1 MAGSRELSA
10 GGLRRVAAEQ
20 AALRRVA
27 MLVTRGVEPDLVFAV
42 VAEEVSA
49 LFNTDLAMI
58 ARLELDGEL
67 TVRAGHGLAHFEPGA
82 RFQLDPRLAANL
94 SAEQTGRAS
103 RFDADD
109 PTAGDL
115 PDGIRAEGAHS
126 LVDAPILVEG
136 RVWGLI
142 GVGSRRGRLSP
153 DTERGLA
160 GFTELA
166 AIAITNAQ
174 ARAELRDYAQEQAA
188 LRRVATLVARTAPPE
203 EMFAAVAA
211 EAGQVLAADITGVT
225 RYDPDGTGT
234 VLGAWSRTGAT
245 VPVSV
250 GTRLGPGERNMTTL
264 VFKTGRPTR
273 IDDYADTTG
282 PTAVLAREWGV
293 RSVVGAPV
301 SVAGRLW
308 GAMVVG
314 STGEQPLPTGTETR
328 LAGFTE
334 LAATAIASAQARVEL
349 RDYAEE
355 QAALRRVATLVA
367 RTAPPEEVFAAVT
380 AEAGRLLRAHH
391 VWMARY
397 EPDGAIW
404 VVAAWTSVG
413 AAGLISV
420 GTRISTGGRNVI
432 TLVLQTGQPAR
443 IDDYADATG
452 PAGDL
457 VRTSGLRSAVAV
469 PVGVEDRLWGLIG
482 VASTQGPMPA
492 DTEARL
498 AGFTELAATAVASA
512 QARSELRSFAEEQAA
527 LRRVA
532 TLVARAAPPG
542 EVFAAVAAE
551 AGRLLGAQRAAMS
564 QYNADGAV
572 RVVAFWGSV
581 GPHIPVGA
589 QWSLG
594 GRDVQTLVF
603 QTGEA
608 ARLDDYSDAWGPA
621 ADIARNAG
629 VHAAAAVPIRVEGRL
644 WGVMSVASTRG
655 EPLPANTE
663 ARLAGFTELAA
674 TAIASAEAHA
684 ELHGFAEEQ
693 AALRRVATLLARAA
707 PPEEVFAAVTAEAG
721 RLLGAQY
728 ARMSRYD
735 PDSTVRVVATWSST
749 GAAHPVGTRTPLGG
763 RNLYTLVFQT
773 GRAARIDD
781 YADASGPAAGLPR
794 ELGVRASVGVPVIV
808 EGRMWGAIFVG
819 STQEPLPAGTEE
831 RLAGFTE
838 LAGTAIANAEAQ
850 AALTASR
857 ARIVATADQTRRR
870 IERDLHDGVQQRLVS
885 LALRLREVQAAPPEA
900 GELAERLEGA
910 VTEAT
915 GALEELREIAGG
927 LHPTVLAKGG
937 LRPALRALARR
948 SAVPVRLDIQ
958 VAGRLPEPVEIA
970 AYYAVS
976 EALTNTAKHA
986 RASAAEV
993 EVTAGEGIL
1002 HVRVRDDGSGG
1013 ADFGHGSGLIGLRDR
1028 MEALGGRISLL
1039 SPPGEGTTLYAELP
1053 LSTTAG
1059 VTS

>member
-1 MAGSRELSA
+1 MASSRELSP

-20 AALRRVA
+20 TALRRVA
-27 MLVTRGVEPDLVFAV
+27 MLVARGVEPDLVFAV

-49 LFNTDLAMI
+49 LFNTDLAII

-67 TVRAGHGLAHFEPGA
+67 TVMAGHGLAHFEPGA
-82 RFQLDPRLAANL
+82 RFQLDPRLAAIV
-94 SAEQTGRAS
+94 SAGQTGRAS

-115 PDGIRAEGAHS
+115 PDGIRAEEARS
-126 LVDAPILVEG
+126 LVHASILVEG

-142 GVGSRRGRLSP
+142 GVGSRRGRLSS
-153 DTERGLA
+153 DTEQGLA

-174 ARAELRDYAQEQAA
+174 ARAELRDHAREQAA
-188 LRRVATLVARTAPPE
+188 LRRVATLVARAAPPE
-203 EMFAAVAA
+203 EVFAAVAA

-250 GTRLGPGERNMTTL
+250 GTRLGLGERNMTTL

-273 IDDYADTTG
+273 IDDYADATG

-301 SVAGRLW
+301 SVTDRLW

-314 STGEQPLPTGTETR
+314 SMGEQPLPTDTEAR

-349 RDYAEE
+349 RDY
-355 QAALRRVATLVA
+355 
-367 RTAPPEEVFAAVT
+367 
-380 AEAGRLLRAHH
+380 
-391 VWMARY
+391 
-397 EPDGAIW
+397 
-404 VVAAWTSVG
+404 
-413 AAGLISV
+413 
-420 GTRISTGGRNVI
+420 
-432 TLVLQTGQPAR
+432 
-443 IDDYADATG
+443 
-452 PAGDL
+452 
-457 VRTSGLRSAVAV
+457 
-469 PVGVEDRLWGLIG
+469 
-482 VASTQGPMPA
+482 
-492 DTEARL
+492 
-498 AGFTELAATAVASA
+498 
-512 QARSELRSFAEEQAA
+512 AEEQAA

-564 QYNADGAV
+564 QYDADGAV

-693 AALRRVATLLARAA
+693 AALRRVATLLARDA

-735 PDSTVRVVATWSST
+735 RESTVRVVATWSST
-749 GAAHPVGTRTPLGG
+749 GAAHPVGTSTPLGG
-763 RNLYTLVFQT
+763 RNLYTLVFET

-915 GALEELREIAGG
+915 GALEELREIARG
-927 LHPTVLAKGG
+927 LHPTVLAEGG

-1002 HVRVRDDGSGG
+1002 HVRVRDDGRGG

-1053 LSTTAG
+1053 LTTAAG

>member
-1 MAGSRELSA
+1 MANSRELSA

-27 MLVTRGVEPDLVFAV
+27 MLVARGVEPDLVFAV

-58 ARLELDGEL
+58 TRLELDGEL
-67 TVRAGHGLAHFEPGA
+67 TVMAGHGLAHFEPGA
-82 RFQLDPRLAANL
+82 RFQDDPRLAAIV
-94 SAEQTGRAS
+94 SAGQTGRAS

-115 PDGIRAEGAHS
+115 PDGIRAEGARS

-136 RVWGLI
+136 RVWGSI

-153 DTERGLA
+153 DTEQRLA

-166 AIAITNAQ
+166 AIAIINAQ
-174 ARAELRDYAQEQAA
+174 ARAELRDHAREQAA
-188 LRRVATLVARTAPPE
+188 LRRVATLVARAAPPE
-203 EMFAAVAA
+203 EVFVAVAT

-234 VLGAWSRTGAT
+234 VLGTWSRTGAT

-273 IDDYADTTG
+273 IDDYADATG

-314 STGEQPLPTGTETR
+314 STGEQPLPTGTEAR

-380 AEAGRLLRAHH
+380 AEAGRLL
-391 VWMARY
+391 
-397 EPDGAIW
+397 
-404 VVAAWTSVG
+404 
-413 AAGLISV
+413 
-420 GTRISTGGRNVI
+420 
-432 TLVLQTGQPAR
+432 
-443 IDDYADATG
+443 
-452 PAGDL
+452 
-457 VRTSGLRSAVAV
+457 
-469 PVGVEDRLWGLIG
+469 
-482 VASTQGPMPA
+482 
-492 DTEARL
+492 
-498 AGFTELAATAVASA
+498 
-512 QARSELRSFAEEQAA
+512 
-527 LRRVA
+527 
-532 TLVARAAPPG
+532 
-542 EVFAAVAAE
+542 
-551 AGRLLGAQRAAMS
+551 
-564 QYNADGAV
+564 
-572 RVVAFWGSV
+572 
-581 GPHIPVGA
+581 
-589 QWSLG
+589 
-594 GRDVQTLVF
+594 
-603 QTGEA
+603 
-608 ARLDDYSDAWGPA
+608 
-621 ADIARNAG
+621 
-629 VHAAAAVPIRVEGRL
+629 
-644 WGVMSVASTRG
+644 
-655 EPLPANTE
+655 
-663 ARLAGFTELAA
+663 
-674 TAIASAEAHA
+674 
-684 ELHGFAEEQ
+684 
-693 AALRRVATLLARAA
+693 
-707 PPEEVFAAVTAEAG
+707 
-721 RLLGAQY
+721 GAQY

-735 PDSTVRVVATWSST
+735 RDSTVRVVATWSST

-915 GALEELREIAGG
+915 GALEELREIARG

-958 VAGRLPEPVEIA
+958 VAERLPEPVEIA

-976 EALTNTAKHA
+976 EALTNAAKHA

-1002 HVRVRDDGSGG
+1002 HVRVRDDGRGG

-1053 LSTTAG
+1053 LTTAAG

>member
-82 RFQLDPRLAANL
+82 RFQLDPRLAGIL
-94 SAEQTGRAS
+94 SAGQTGRAS

-115 PDGIRAEGAHS
+115 PDGIRAEGARS
-126 LVDAPILVEG
+126 LVHAPILVEG

-153 DTERGLA
+153 DTEQALA
-160 GFTELA
+160 RFTELA
-166 AIAITNAQ
+166 ASAITNTQ

-273 IDDYADTTG
+273 IDDYADATG

-314 STGEQPLPTGTETR
+314 STGEQPLPTGTEAR

-334 LAATAIASAQARVEL
+334 LAATAIASAQARAEL

-380 AEAGRLLRAHH
+380 
-391 VWMARY
+391 
-397 EPDGAIW
+397 
-404 VVAAWTSVG
+404 
-413 AAGLISV
+413 
-420 GTRISTGGRNVI
+420 
-432 TLVLQTGQPAR
+432 
-443 IDDYADATG
+443 
-452 PAGDL
+452 
-457 VRTSGLRSAVAV
+457 
-469 PVGVEDRLWGLIG
+469 
-482 VASTQGPMPA
+482 
-492 DTEARL
+492 
-498 AGFTELAATAVASA
+498 
-512 QARSELRSFAEEQAA
+512 
-527 LRRVA
+527 
-532 TLVARAAPPG
+532 
-542 EVFAAVAAE
+542 AE

-629 VHAAAAVPIRVEGRL
+629 VHAAVAVPIRVEGRL

-663 ARLAGFTELAA
+663 VRLAGFTELAA

-735 PDSTVRVVATWSST
+735 QDSTVRVVATWSST
-749 GAAHPVGTRTPLGG
+749 GAAHPVDTRTPLGG

-915 GALEELREIAGG
+915 GALEELREIARG
-927 LHPTVLAKGG
+927 LHPTVLAGGG

-1002 HVRVRDDGSGG
+1002 HVRVRDDGRGG

-1028 MEALGGRISLL
+1028 MEALGGRISLI

-1053 LSTTAG
+1053 LSTAAG

>member
-1 MAGSRELSA
+1 
-10 GGLRRVAAEQ
+10 
-20 AALRRVA
+20 
-27 MLVTRGVEPDLVFAV
+27 MLVARGVEPDLVFAV

-49 LFNTDLAMI
+49 LFNTNLAMI

-67 TVRAGHGLAHFEPGA
+67 TVMAGHGLAHFEPGA
-82 RFQLDPRLAANL
+82 RFQLDPRLAGIV
-94 SAEQTGRAS
+94 SAGQTGRAS

-109 PTAGDL
+109 PTAEDL
-115 PDGIRAEGAHS
+115 PDGIRAEGARS
-126 LVDAPILVEG
+126 LVHAPILVEG

-153 DTERGLA
+153 GTEQGLA
-160 GFTELA
+160 EFTELA

-174 ARAELRDYAQEQAA
+174 ARAELRDHAWEQAA
-188 LRRVATLVARTAPPE
+188 LRRVATLVARAAPPE
-203 EMFAAVAA
+203 EVFAAVAA

-250 GTRLGPGERNMTTL
+250 GTRLGPGERNMITL
-264 VFKTGRPTR
+264 VFRTGRPTR
-273 IDDYADTTG
+273 IDDYADATG

-314 STGEQPLPTGTETR
+314 STGEQPLPTGTEAR

-349 RDYAEE
+349 RDY
-355 QAALRRVATLVA
+355 
-367 RTAPPEEVFAAVT
+367 
-380 AEAGRLLRAHH
+380 
-391 VWMARY
+391 
-397 EPDGAIW
+397 
-404 VVAAWTSVG
+404 
-413 AAGLISV
+413 
-420 GTRISTGGRNVI
+420 
-432 TLVLQTGQPAR
+432 
-443 IDDYADATG
+443 
-452 PAGDL
+452 
-457 VRTSGLRSAVAV
+457 
-469 PVGVEDRLWGLIG
+469 
-482 VASTQGPMPA
+482 
-492 DTEARL
+492 
-498 AGFTELAATAVASA
+498 
-512 QARSELRSFAEEQAA
+512 AEEQAA

-564 QYNADGAV
+564 QYDADGAV

-684 ELHGFAEEQ
+684 ELRGFAEEQ

-735 PDSTVRVVATWSST
+735 RDSTVRVVATWSST

-808 EGRMWGAIFVG
+808 EGGMWGAIFVG

-915 GALEELREIAGG
+915 GALEELREIARG

-976 EALTNTAKHA
+976 EALTNIAKHA
-986 RASAAEV
+986 RASSAEV

-1002 HVRVRDDGSGG
+1002 HVRVRDDGRGG

-1053 LSTTAG
+1053 LTTAAG

>member
-1 MAGSRELSA
+1 MASSRELSP

-27 MLVTRGVEPDLVFAV
+27 MLVARGVEPDLVFAV

-67 TVRAGHGLAHFEPGA
+67 TVMAGHGLAHFEPGA
-82 RFQLDPRLAANL
+82 RFQLDPRLAGIV
-94 SAEQTGRAS
+94 SAGQTGRAS

-109 PTAGDL
+109 PSAGDL
-115 PDGIRAEGAHS
+115 PDGIRAEGARS
-126 LVDAPILVEG
+126 LVHAPILVEG

-153 DTERGLA
+153 DTEQGLA

-174 ARAELRDYAQEQAA
+174 ARAELRDHAREQAA
-188 LRRVATLVARTAPPE
+188 LRRVATLVARAAPPE
-203 EMFAAVAA
+203 EVFAAVAA

-250 GTRLGPGERNMTTL
+250 GTRLGPGERNMITL

-273 IDDYADTTG
+273 IDDYADATG

-314 STGEQPLPTGTETR
+314 STGEQPLPTGTEAR

-349 RDYAEE
+349 RDY
-355 QAALRRVATLVA
+355 
-367 RTAPPEEVFAAVT
+367 
-380 AEAGRLLRAHH
+380 
-391 VWMARY
+391 
-397 EPDGAIW
+397 
-404 VVAAWTSVG
+404 
-413 AAGLISV
+413 
-420 GTRISTGGRNVI
+420 
-432 TLVLQTGQPAR
+432 
-443 IDDYADATG
+443 
-452 PAGDL
+452 
-457 VRTSGLRSAVAV
+457 
-469 PVGVEDRLWGLIG
+469 
-482 VASTQGPMPA
+482 
-492 DTEARL
+492 
-498 AGFTELAATAVASA
+498 
-512 QARSELRSFAEEQAA
+512 AEEQAA

-564 QYNADGAV
+564 QYDADGAV

-674 TAIASAEAHA
+674 TAIASAKAHA

-693 AALRRVATLLARAA
+693 AALRRVATLVARAA

-735 PDSTVRVVATWSST
+735 RDSTVRVVATWSST

-838 LAGTAIANAEAQ
+838 LAGTAIANVEAQ

-885 LALRLREVQAAPPEA
+885 LALRLRGVQAAPPEA

-915 GALEELREIAGG
+915 GALEELREIARG
-927 LHPTVLAKGG
+927 LHPTVLAESG

-948 SAVPVRLDIQ
+948 SAVPVHLDIQ

-986 RASAAEV
+986 RASSAEV

-1002 HVRVRDDGSGG
+1002 HVRVRDDGRGG

-1053 LSTTAG
+1053 LTTAAG